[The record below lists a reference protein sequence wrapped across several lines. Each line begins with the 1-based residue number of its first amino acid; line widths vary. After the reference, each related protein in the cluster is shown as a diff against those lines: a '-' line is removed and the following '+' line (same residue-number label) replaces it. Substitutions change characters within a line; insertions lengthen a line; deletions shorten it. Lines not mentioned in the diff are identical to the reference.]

1 MSEPV
6 AIANV
11 QKNNYPIPNVTR
23 IKGRVEISRSHEGKR
38 YTQVMTPAEDAYS
51 RPQLLE
57 IRSKSALGGKGEEID
72 VFCRLG
78 GYQRKAYQYK
88 DKNTGEVITIV
99 PVDHTLDL
107 VE

>member
-1 MSEPV
+1 MEPV
-6 AIANV
+6 STINGKKDNQPLPMSV
-11 QKNNYPIPNVTR
+11 RV
-23 IKGRVEISRSHEGKR
+23 KGRVEISRSHEGKR
-38 YTQVMTPAEDAYS
+38 YTQVMTPAADAYS
-51 RPQLLE
+51 RPQLIE
-57 IRSKSALGGKGEEID
+57 IRSKASLGSKGEEID
-72 VFCRLG
+72 VYATLG